1 MKLLVVGDAP
11 TLQQALRRRLGQWG
25 YSAETAPTPQQRW
38 AGWTNINND
47 QLAGIALPSPMAFAS
62 PRPYML
68 LSLAAAVAT
77 ILLKTLAWHL
87 TGSVGLLSDAM
98 ESGVN
103 LIAALGAL
111 WALTLAA
118 KPADRN
124 HHYGHFKAEYFSS
137 GLESVLI
144 VVAALAI
151 IHAAI
156 GRLLQPQPLEQLGIG
171 LALSLAATALNGLVA
186 WVLLKAARR
195 FDSITL
201 RADAHHLLTDV
212 WTSAGVVAGIGLVKL
227 TGLAILDP
235 LIAIAVAVN
244 IVFTGWKLFHETAS
258 GLLDRSL
265 PDREQRVLDD
275 LLSAYESDEIRFHA
289 LRTRVAG
296 SRRFVSL
303 HVLVPGHWTVQAG
316 HDLCEE
322 LEHKVAAT
330 LTRAHVLTHLEP
342 IEDPKAWKDQGFRW
356 EQG

>member
-1 MKLLVVGDAP
+1 MV
-11 TLQQALRRRLGQWG
+11 
-25 YSAETAPTPQQRW
+25 
-38 AGWTNINND
+38 
-47 QLAGIALPSPMAFAS
+47 FAS
-62 PRPYML
+62 ARQYTL
-68 LSLAAAVAT
+68 LSTAAAVAT
-77 ILLKTLAWHL
+77 IMLKTLAWRL

-103 LIAALGAL
+103 LIAAIGAF
-111 WALTLAA
+111 WALSLAA
-118 KPADRN
+118 KPADRR

-151 IHAAI
+151 IYAAI
-156 GRLLQPQPLEQLGIG
+156 GRLQQPQPLEQLGIG
-171 LALSLAATALNGLVA
+171 LVISLAATALNGLVA
-186 WVLLKAARR
+186 WVLLKASRR

-212 WTSAGVVAGIGLVKL
+212 WTSIGVVIGIGLVKL
-227 TGLAILDP
+227 TGLTILDP

-244 IVFTGWKLFHETAS
+244 IVFTGWKLLHETAS

-265 PDREQRVLDD
+265 PDHEQQLLDT
-275 LLSAYESDEIRFHA
+275 LLASYESDEIRFHA
-289 LRTRVAG
+289 LRSRVAG
-296 SRRFVSL
+296 SRRFVSF

-316 HDLCEE
+316 HDLCDQ

-330 LTRAHVLTHLEP
+330 LSRTHVLTHLEP
-342 IEDPKAWKDQGFRW
+342 IEDPKAWDDQGFRW

>member
-1 MKLLVVGDAP
+1 MD
-11 TLQQALRRRLGQWG
+11 
-25 YSAETAPTPQQRW
+25 
-38 AGWTNINND
+38 
-47 QLAGIALPSPMAFAS
+47 FAS
-62 PRPYML
+62 PRHYML
-68 LSLAAAVAT
+68 LSTAAAVTT
-77 ILLKTLAWHL
+77 IVLKTLAWHL

-103 LIAALGAL
+103 LIAAIGAF

-118 KPADRN
+118 KPADQR

-156 GRLLQPQPLEQLGIG
+156 GRLQEPQPLEQLGIG
-171 LALSLAATALNGLVA
+171 LSISLFATALNGLVA

-212 WTSAGVVAGIGLVKL
+212 WTSTGVVVGIGLVKL
-227 TGLAILDP
+227 TGLTILDP

-244 IVFTGWKLFHETAS
+244 IVITGWKLLHETAS

-265 PDREQRVLDD
+265 PDPEQRVLET
-275 LLSAYESDEIRFHA
+275 LLASYECDEIRFHA
-289 LRTRVAG
+289 LRSRVAG
-296 SRRFVSL
+296 SRRFVSF

-322 LEHKVAAT
+322 LEHRVAGT
-330 LTRAHVLTHLEP
+330 LTRTHVLTHLEP
-342 IEDPKAWKDQGFRW
+342 MEDPKAWDDQGFRW

>member
-1 MKLLVVGDAP
+1 MV
-11 TLQQALRRRLGQWG
+11 
-25 YSAETAPTPQQRW
+25 
-38 AGWTNINND
+38 
-47 QLAGIALPSPMAFAS
+47 FAS
-62 PRPYML
+62 PRQYTL
-68 LSLAAAVAT
+68 LSTAAAVAT
-77 ILLKTLAWHL
+77 IVLKTLAWRL

-103 LIAALGAL
+103 LIAAIGAF
-111 WALTLAA
+111 WALSLAA
-118 KPADRN
+118 KPADRR

-151 IHAAI
+151 IYAAI
-156 GRLLQPQPLEQLGIG
+156 GRLQQPQPLEQLGIG
-171 LALSLAATALNGLVA
+171 LVISLAATALNGLVA
-186 WVLLKAARR
+186 WVLLKASRR

-212 WTSAGVVAGIGLVKL
+212 WTSIGVVIGIGLVKL
-227 TGLAILDP
+227 TGLTILDP

-244 IVFTGWKLFHETAS
+244 IVFTGWKLLHETAS

-265 PDREQRVLDD
+265 PDHEQQLLDT
-275 LLSAYESDEIRFHA
+275 LLASYESDEIRFHA
-289 LRTRVAG
+289 LRSRVAG
-296 SRRFVSL
+296 SRRFVSF

-316 HDLCEE
+316 HDLCDQ

-330 LTRAHVLTHLEP
+330 LSRTHVLTHLEP
-342 IEDPKAWKDQGFRW
+342 IEDPKAWDDQGFRW

>member
-1 MKLLVVGDAP
+1 MV
-11 TLQQALRRRLGQWG
+11 
-25 YSAETAPTPQQRW
+25 
-38 AGWTNINND
+38 
-47 QLAGIALPSPMAFAS
+47 FAS
-62 PRPYML
+62 PRQYML
-68 LSLAAAVAT
+68 LSTAAAVAT
-77 ILLKTLAWHL
+77 IVLKSLAWRL

-103 LIAALGAL
+103 LIAAIGAF

-118 KPADRN
+118 KPADRT

-144 VVAALAI
+144 VAAALAI

-156 GRLLQPQPLEQLGIG
+156 GRLQDPQPLEQLGIG
-171 LALSLAATALNGLVA
+171 LAISLAATALNALVA
-186 WVLLKAARR
+186 RVLLKAARR

-212 WTSAGVVAGIGLVKL
+212 WTSTGVFVGIGLVKL
-227 TGLAILDP
+227 TGLTILDP

-244 IVFTGWKLFHETAS
+244 IVFTGWKLLHETAS

-265 PDREQRVLDD
+265 PDQEQR
-275 LLSAYESDEIRFHA
+275 LLENLLGSYESDEIRFHA

-296 SRRFVSL
+296 SRRFVSFHL
-303 HVLVPGHWTVQAG
+303 LVPGHWTVQAG

-330 LTRAHVLTHLEP
+330 LTRTHVLTHLEP
-342 IEDPKAWKDQGFRW
+342 IEDPQAWADQGFRW

>member
-1 MKLLVVGDAP
+1 MV
-11 TLQQALRRRLGQWG
+11 
-25 YSAETAPTPQQRW
+25 
-38 AGWTNINND
+38 
-47 QLAGIALPSPMAFAS
+47 FAS
-62 PRPYML
+62 PRHYML
-68 LSLAAAVAT
+68 LSTAAAIAT
-77 ILLKTLAWHL
+77 IVLKTLAWRL

-103 LIAALGAL
+103 LIAAIGAF

-118 KPADRN
+118 KPADRR

-151 IHAAI
+151 IHTAI
-156 GRLLQPQPLEQLGIG
+156 GRLHDPQPLEQLGIG
-171 LALSLAATALNGLVA
+171 LAISLVATALNGLVA
-186 WVLLKAARR
+186 WVLFKAARR

-212 WTSAGVVAGIGLVKL
+212 WTSIGVVIGIGLVKL
-227 TGLAILDP
+227 TGLTILDP

-244 IVFTGWKLFHETAS
+244 IVFTGWKLLHETAS

-265 PDREQRVLDD
+265 PDHEQQLLDN
-275 LLSAYESDEIRFHA
+275 LLASYESDEIRFHA
-289 LRTRVAG
+289 LRSRVAG
-296 SRRFVSL
+296 SRRFVSF

-316 HDLCEE
+316 HDLCDQ

-330 LTRAHVLTHLEP
+330 LTRTHVLTHLEP
-342 IEDPKAWKDQGFRW
+342 IEDPKAWDDQGFRW
-356 EQG
+356 EQS

>member
-1 MKLLVVGDAP
+1 MV
-11 TLQQALRRRLGQWG
+11 
-25 YSAETAPTPQQRW
+25 
-38 AGWTNINND
+38 
-47 QLAGIALPSPMAFAS
+47 FAS
-62 PRPYML
+62 PRQYML
-68 LSLAAAVAT
+68 LSTAAAVAT
-77 ILLKTLAWHL
+77 IVLKSLAWRL

-103 LIAALGAL
+103 LIAAIGAF

-118 KPADRN
+118 KPADRT

-144 VVAALAI
+144 VAAALAI

-156 GRLLQPQPLEQLGIG
+156 GRLQDPQPLEQLGNG
-171 LALSLAATALNGLVA
+171 LAISLAATALNALVA
-186 WVLLKAARR
+186 RVLLKAARR

-212 WTSAGVVAGIGLVKL
+212 WTSTGVFVGIGLVKL
-227 TGLAILDP
+227 TGLTILDP

-244 IVFTGWKLFHETAS
+244 IVFTGWKLLHETAS

-265 PDREQRVLDD
+265 PDQEQR
-275 LLSAYESDEIRFHA
+275 LLENLLGSYESDEIRFHA

-296 SRRFVSL
+296 SRRFVSFHL
-303 HVLVPGHWTVQAG
+303 LVPGHWTVQAG

-330 LTRAHVLTHLEP
+330 LTRTHVLTHLEP
-342 IEDPKAWKDQGFRW
+342 IEDPKAWDDQGFRW

>member
-1 MKLLVVGDAP
+1 MV
-11 TLQQALRRRLGQWG
+11 
-25 YSAETAPTPQQRW
+25 
-38 AGWTNINND
+38 
-47 QLAGIALPSPMAFAS
+47 FAS
-62 PRPYML
+62 PRQYML
-68 LSLAAAVAT
+68 LSTGAAVAT
-77 ILLKTLAWHL
+77 IVLKSLAWRL

-103 LIAALGAL
+103 LIAAIGAF

-118 KPADRN
+118 KPADRT

-144 VVAALAI
+144 VAAALAI

-156 GRLLQPQPLEQLGIG
+156 GRLQDPQPLEQLGIG
-171 LALSLAATALNGLVA
+171 LAISLAATGINALVA
-186 WVLLKAARR
+186 RVLLKAARR

-212 WTSAGVVAGIGLVKL
+212 WTSTGVFVGIGLVKL
-227 TGLAILDP
+227 TGLTILDP

-244 IVFTGWKLFHETAS
+244 IVFTGWKLLHETAS

-265 PDREQRVLDD
+265 PDQEQRLLEN
-275 LLSAYESDEIRFHA
+275 LLSSYESDEIRFHA

-296 SRRFVSL
+296 SRRFVSFHL
-303 HVLVPGHWTVQAG
+303 LVPGHWTVQAG

-330 LTRAHVLTHLEP
+330 LTRTHVLTHLEP
-342 IEDPKAWKDQGFRW
+342 IEDPKAWDDQGFRW

>member
-1 MKLLVVGDAP
+1 MV
-11 TLQQALRRRLGQWG
+11 
-25 YSAETAPTPQQRW
+25 
-38 AGWTNINND
+38 
-47 QLAGIALPSPMAFAS
+47 FAS
-62 PRPYML
+62 PRQYML
-68 LSLAAAVAT
+68 LSTAAAVAT
-77 ILLKTLAWHL
+77 IVLKTLAWRL

-103 LIAALGAL
+103 LIAAIGAF

-118 KPADRN
+118 KPADRR

-156 GRLLQPQPLEQLGIG
+156 GRLQEPQPLEQVGIG
-171 LALSLAATALNGLVA
+171 LAISLLATALNGLVA

-212 WTSAGVVAGIGLVKL
+212 WTSTGVVVGIGMVKL
-227 TGLAILDP
+227 TGLTILDP

-244 IVFTGWKLFHETAS
+244 IVFTGWKLLHETAS

-265 PDREQRVLDD
+265 PDQEQGQLEN
-275 LLSAYESDEIRFHA
+275 LLASYESDEIRFHA
-289 LRTRVAG
+289 LRSRVAG
-296 SRRFVSL
+296 SRRFVSF
-303 HVLVPGHWTVQAG
+303 HVLVPGHWSVKAG

-330 LTRAHVLTHLEP
+330 LTRTHVLTHLEP
-342 IEDPKAWKDQGFRW
+342 IEDHQAWDDQCFRW

>member
-1 MKLLVVGDAP
+1 MV
-11 TLQQALRRRLGQWG
+11 
-25 YSAETAPTPQQRW
+25 
-38 AGWTNINND
+38 
-47 QLAGIALPSPMAFAS
+47 FAS
-62 PRPYML
+62 PRQYML
-68 LSLAAAVAT
+68 LSTAAAVAT
-77 ILLKTLAWHL
+77 IVLKTLAWRL

-103 LIAALGAL
+103 LIAAIGAF

-118 KPADRN
+118 KPADRR

-156 GRLLQPQPLEQLGIG
+156 GRLQEPQPLEQVGIG
-171 LALSLAATALNGLVA
+171 LAISLLATALNGLVA

-212 WTSAGVVAGIGLVKL
+212 WTSTGVVVGIGLVKL
-227 TGLAILDP
+227 TGLTILDP

-244 IVFTGWKLFHETAS
+244 IVFTGWKLLHETAS

-265 PDREQRVLDD
+265 PDQEQGQLEN
-275 LLSAYESDEIRFHA
+275 LLASYESDEIRFHA
-289 LRTRVAG
+289 LRSRVAG
-296 SRRFVSL
+296 SRRFVSF
-303 HVLVPGHWTVQAG
+303 HVLVPGHWSVKAG

-330 LTRAHVLTHLEP
+330 LTRTHVLTHLEP
-342 IEDPKAWKDQGFRW
+342 IEDHQAWDDQCFRW